1 LTARAVR
8 PILAYGTSLPALSL
22 SVSTQC
28 QGEDDM
34 RRLLAGIIAAA
45 LTAMPGAAR
54 AQSYFVHCANGKIE
68 VDSRNLQQMKTAR
81 GSSVCQLGGFNYLSD
96 AQSFAQKNFGGA
108 GKTCSCK

>member
-1 LTARAVR
+1 
-8 PILAYGTSLPALSL
+8 
-22 SVSTQC
+22 
-28 QGEDDM
+28 M
-34 RRLLAGIIAAA
+34 RRIVVGIVAAA
-45 LTAMPGAAR
+45 LAAAPGAAL

-81 GSSVCQLGGFNYLSD
+81 GSSVCQLGGFNFLSD